1 MSRFGWAY
9 VNDILTGSTA
19 GGTDKSVQF
28 NSGSAFSGSSNFTF
42 DYTTNTVYL
51 TGTLRAD
58 TLIVSSSQIFKSGST
73 IFGDSS
79 GDTHQFTG
87 SMSVSGTATFTNQI
101 TVSSNGANITGPTTI
116 TNGNLQVIN
125 GAISSSNA
133 LQSAGQLTVAGLS
146 SLNGGVNVIGN
157 LSGSGNFQVG
167 GSLTVAST
175 TTLSGNTDIYAITQ
189 VRNNTFNVVSSS
201 TVNASIDQNGNI
213 SGSGQL
219 QIGTNITLGNNLTMN
234 GPLFTSAGE
243 VRVKNQIVKVTDAAG
258 TTTKS
263 YIDNNGDVSGSRNLS
278 IGSNATI
285 GGDVTVAGTYLGS
298 GGIKGAYNTYNS
310 NFTVGKASYFVGI
323 SSIGGAITASLDSAA
338 EYQAGQTLIFKDTGG
353 AAGTN
358 NILIK
363 PSGSQTIDGATGGA
377 LISTNSGSLTLVSN
391 GSNQF
396 YIVASR

>member
-116 TNGNLQVIN
+116 TNGNLQVIS
-125 GAISSSNA
+125 GTISSSNA
-133 LQSAGQLTVAGLS
+133 LQTA
-146 SLNGGVNVIGN
+146 GN
-157 LSGSGNFQVG
+157 LS
-167 GSLTVAST
+167 VAT
-175 TTLSGNTDIYAITQ
+175 
-189 VRNNTFNVVSSS
+189 
-201 TVNASIDQNGNI
+201 NATINGNI
-213 SGSGQL
+213 
-219 QIGTNITLGNNLTMN
+219 
-234 GPLFTSAGE
+234 
-243 VRVKNQIVKVTDAAG
+243 
-258 TTTKS
+258 
-263 YIDNNGDVSGSRNLS
+263 
-278 IGSNATI
+278 
-285 GGDVTVAGTYLGS
+285 LGS
-298 GGIKGAYNTYNS
+298 GGFKAAYNTYNS
-310 NFTVGKASYFVGI
+310 NYNVSVSSYFNGI
-323 SSIGGAITASLDSAA
+323 NSSGGIVTASLDSAA
-338 EYQAGQTLIFKDTGG
+338 QYQAGQTLIFKDTGG